1 MSNHDQSKLSADE
14 AVLLTQY
21 RTGLPVEPID
31 LPAFG
36 QRLLEMFASVGSDES
51 AKGRLM
57 DRLSK
62 MIEAVNFAYALL
74 VRGISPDKAAI
85 EVQRFIDSLKLPAL
99 D

>member
-1 MSNHDQSKLSADE
+1 MSNHQNKLSAEE
-14 AVLLTQY
+14 AVLITSY
-21 RTGLPVEPID
+21 RTGLPVEPVD

-36 QRLLEMFASVGSDES
+36 QRLLEMFASVSSDES

-62 MIEAVNFAYALL
+62 MIEALNLAYGLL
-74 VRGISPDKAAI
+74 ARGISPDKAAI